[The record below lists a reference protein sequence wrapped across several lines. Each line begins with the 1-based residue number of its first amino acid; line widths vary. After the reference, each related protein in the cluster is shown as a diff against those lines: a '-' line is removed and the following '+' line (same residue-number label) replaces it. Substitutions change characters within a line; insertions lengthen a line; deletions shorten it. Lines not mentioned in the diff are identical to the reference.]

1 MKKFVSKWLPA
12 PETIH
17 SSRLLRW
24 LGPLLH
30 RPWLW
35 QFNRRTVPKSV
46 AIGVFWGFMVPVLQS
61 IGAVV
66 CAIWFRANIPVA
78 VFSTLV
84 SNPFTYAPIFILAYQ
99 MGTLIL
105 GQPIDPASLAAME
118 GGMIPMEPASLFSWH
133 AIGDVAKPLF
143 LGLFVFAVTG
153 AVVSYVFTIAL
164 WRVAITVRLN
174 KKQQRNANGKT
185 TPSRPTRE
193 GDGLK

>member
-46 AIGVFWGFMVPVLQS
+46 AIGVFWGFLIPVLQS

-66 CAIWFRANIPVA
+66 CAIVFRANIPVA
-78 VFSTLV
+78 VFSTLI
-84 SNPFTYAPIFILAYQ
+84 SNPFTYAPIFLLAYQ
-99 MGTLIL
+99 LGTLIL

-118 GGMIPMEPASLFSWH
+118 DAVLPMEPTSLFSWH
-133 AIGDVAKPLF
+133 AIGDVAKPMF
-143 LGLFVFAVTG
+143 LGLFIFAVVG
-153 AVVSYVFTIAL
+153 AIISYFLTIAL
-164 WRVAITVRLN
+164 WRVAVTVRLN
-174 KKQQRNANGKT
+174 RKQQRLAHGRT
-185 TPSRPTRE
+185 SQTRATRQ
-193 GDGLK
+193 GDSVK

>member
-46 AIGVFWGFMVPVLQS
+46 AIGVFWGFLIPVLQS

-66 CAIWFRANIPVA
+66 CAILFRANIPVA
-78 VFSTLV
+78 IFSTLI

-99 MGTLIL
+99 LGNLIL
-105 GQPIDPASLAAME
+105 GQPPDPASIAAME
-118 GGMIPMEPASLFSWH
+118 DTVLPIEPASLFSWH
-133 AIGDVAKPLF
+133 AVGDVAKPMF
-143 LGLFVFAVTG
+143 LGLSIFAVVG
-153 AVVSYVFTIAL
+153 AVVSYLLTIAL
-164 WRVAITVRLN
+164 WRIVITVRLN
-174 KKQQRNANGKT
+174 RKQQRQAKDKRTGSHTAQNED
-185 TPSRPTRE
+185 SLR
-193 GDGLK
+193 

>member
-46 AIGVFWGFMVPVLQS
+46 AIGVFWGFLVPVLQS

-66 CAIWFRANIPVA
+66 CAILFRGNIPVA
-78 VFSTLV
+78 VFSTLI

-99 MGTLIL
+99 LGTLIL
-105 GQPIDPASLAAME
+105 GQAIDPASLAAME
-118 GGMIPMEPASLFSWH
+118 GAVLPMEPASLFNWH
-133 AIGDVAKPLF
+133 SIGDVAKPMF
-143 LGLFVFAVTG
+143 LGLFIFAVIG
-153 AVVSYVFTIAL
+153 AIVSYFFTIAL
-164 WRVAITVRLN
+164 WRIAVSVRLSR
-174 KKQQRNANGKT
+174 KQQRLANERT
-185 TPSRPTRE
+185 SRSRATQQR
-193 GDGLK
+193 DGVK

>member
-46 AIGVFWGFMVPVLQS
+46 AIGVFWGFLVPVLQS

-66 CAIWFRANIPVA
+66 CAILFRANIPVA
-78 VFSTLV
+78 IVSTLI

-99 MGTLIL
+99 LGTLIL
-105 GQPIDPASLAAME
+105 GQPPDPASIAAME
-118 GGMIPMEPASLFSWH
+118 DTVLPIEPASLFSWH
-133 AIGDVAKPLF
+133 AVGDVAKPMF
-143 LGLFVFAVTG
+143 LGLSIFAVVG
-153 AVVSYVFTIAL
+153 AVISYFLTIAL
-164 WRVAITVRLN
+164 WRIVITVRLSR
-174 KKQQRNANGKT
+174 KQQRQAKDRRAASSTDQN
-185 TPSRPTRE
+185 RDR
-193 GDGLK
+193 LK